1 MKDLSKLVKKAKK
14 GNKESFCELIT
25 IVKKELYLIART
37 RLKNED
43 DIADVIQDTIET
55 CYKNIRSLKKDEA
68 FRAWIIKILI
78 NCCNKIY
85 KIKGKND
92 ISIEEEQ
99 IKNNLRSNDSIEE
112 KIAFETIIRNLTN
125 EEKTIMT
132 LYYYYNYTTK
142 EISKILKIKE
152 GTIKSKISRAK
163 EKLRNEYKGVEI

>member
-1 MKDLSKLVKKAKK
+1 MEVKVKDLSKLVKKAKK

-85 KIKGKND
+85 K
-92 ISIEEEQ
+92 
-99 IKNNLRSNDSIEE
+99 
-112 KIAFETIIRNLTN
+112 
-125 EEKTIMT
+125 
-132 LYYYYNYTTK
+132 
-142 EISKILKIKE
+142 
-152 GTIKSKISRAK
+152 
-163 EKLRNEYKGVEI
+163 V